1 MTHAEPSTRSIP
13 THITPSGPTILR
25 TELERLDGGITVIRV
40 AGEIDMRSAPE
51 LRQQVEQAVHHG
63 GHLVLD
69 LERVEFLASA
79 GLSIL
84 VELAR
89 NAPERGMSWGIV
101 ATNRVVLRPL
111 EAVGLL
117 TIMPVHPTVESAVA
131 AISAR

>member
-1 MTHAEPSTRSIP
+1 MTHAEPSIRSIP
-13 THITPSGPTILR
+13 AHATPSSTILR

-51 LRQQVEQAVHHG
+51 LRQQVEQAVPPG

-69 LERVEFLASA
+69 LEKVEFLASA

-117 TIMPVHPTVESAVA
+117 TIMPVHPTVECAVA